1 MQLYLWKDLSVLSKF
16 FNILIIFS
24 FVQNNVVCTLGTE
37 SFRPSAAAQC
47 VQLIAMVELPR
58 GLWPGLIQTLVHNV
72 TNPASTEIVKE
83 STLQAIG
90 YICQVGDN
98 TVRRLYGICQ
108 LSDCTIIMIRDRC
121 TPTASSVV
129 EPVQS

>member
-1 MQLYLWKDLSVLSKF
+1 MYLCKDLSVLSKF
-16 FNILIIFS
+16 LNTGILIIVS

-98 TVRRLYGICQ
+98 IVRRLYGICQ
-108 LSDCTIIMIRDRC
+108 LSDCTIIMIRDKC